1 MKVNVLLS
9 PLNADELFFSEK
21 TTVVIDVLRASSTV
35 VAALNNGAREV
46 IPVETMEFAMK
57 ISGGQNLLAG
67 ERNAMKIEGFDLGNS
82 PLEFTEETV
91 TGKSVI
97 LYTTNG
103 SKALVRAKFSE
114 NLYVCSFVN
123 IEAVADKLSEEG
135 KDFIILCAGSNG
147 MFSLEDTVCA
157 GKLVELVKIKNENLE
172 LSDSAK
178 ASLILSKSY
187 GDDIKQMLEE
197 SEHGLEL
204 INAGYK
210 EDLEFISRM
219 NSVNIIPFL
228 ESGVIKIK
236 KKNIEDNSA
245 E

>member
-1 MKVNVLLS
+1 M
-9 PLNADELFFSEK
+9 
-21 TTVVIDVLRASSTV
+21 
-35 VAALNNGAREV
+35 
-46 IPVETMEFAMK
+46 
-57 ISGGQNLLAG
+57 
-67 ERNAMKIEGFDLGNS
+67 
-82 PLEFTEETV
+82 
-91 TGKSVI
+91 
-97 LYTTNG
+97 
-103 SKALVRAKFSE
+103 
-114 NLYVCSFVN
+114 N
-123 IEAVADKLSEEG
+123 IEAVADKLLEEN

-157 GKLVELVKIKNENLE
+157 GKLVELVKTKNENLE

-178 ASLILSKSY
+178 ASLILSSSY
-187 GDDIKQMLEE
+187 GNDIKQMLEE

-210 EDLEFISRM
+210 EDLEFISKM
-219 NSVNIIPFL
+219 NSINIVPYL